1 MWVNIFKS
9 SLTVS
14 HIQMEERY
22 ENLGT
27 FHFRSTTSF
36 FQCMLNTLNVTLW
49 DITAVT
55 WRDWGNTSLMSFW
68 CSNGSGQQV
77 VLIDLL
83 LPVSSY
89 SAIWLIT
96 VGILEWECQC
106 TCQSFIFSQFTLDA
120 SCSILWLGRFT
131 LYWSWSPAA
140 WRCTHSLEF
149 CLSSH
154 CSFNC
159 PPPHCPR
166 CTLTQMI
173 CWMAMFETEVQFTFT
188 TKHWNYF
195 FHTAVLGWTLICKNL
210 EWQYHNK
217 RSIQFSCFT
226 TSFSFLWLLLL
237 RMLSFPIFI
246 TY

>member
-1 MWVNIFKS
+1 MMVSKDFSLSVYLALCHCACCFLNDHRGARAYVNDSTEAKYHWS
-9 SLTVS
+9 
-14 HIQMEERY
+14 
-22 ENLGT
+22 NL
-27 FHFRSTTSF
+27 H
-36 FQCMLNTLNVTLW
+36 
-49 DITAVT
+49 
-55 WRDWGNTSLMSFW
+55 
-68 CSNGSGQQV
+68 
-77 VLIDLL
+77 
-83 LPVSSY
+83 
-89 SAIWLIT
+89 
-96 VGILEWECQC
+96 
-106 TCQSFIFSQFTLDA
+106 
-120 SCSILWLGRFT
+120 
-131 LYWSWSPAA
+131 
-140 WRCTHSLEF
+140 
-149 CLSSH
+149 
-154 CSFNC
+154 C